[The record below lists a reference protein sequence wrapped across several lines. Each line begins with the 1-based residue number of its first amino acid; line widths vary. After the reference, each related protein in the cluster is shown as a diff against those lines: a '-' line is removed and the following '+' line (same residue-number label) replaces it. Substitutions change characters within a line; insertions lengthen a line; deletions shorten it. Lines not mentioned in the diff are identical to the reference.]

1 MADPEIFIV
10 SRLNDCF
17 GLDLTLVDFD
27 EKAPLELLQLLL
39 DVLADLDPRLRGDV
53 RDAGTAESAG
63 RAADLLRLLKYPPLR
78 DRADADGYQKW
89 VDAAAA
95 GATTT
100 VHPALHWLLGDVERH
115 RTRAYVA
122 RFLAP
127 VDVPPHLLDDA
138 ALREAFEHHRAL
150 QRDFRDAHR
159 AVVARA
165 ARRAATAAR
174 SARRRVAEAGAAA
187 RAVAAPAGA
196 APTCPTRPAPAA
208 TRACGWRRTRTRG
221 PRDGRAQREAARRRG
236 RAGPARGAA
245 RAPARRGRR
254 GAHGGRAHR
263 RRAARRARRR
273 APGRRG
279 GGGAAPRRRRR
290 GARTRRSSS
299 GAWATSRRAAE
310 LRARCRDACEA
321 RGDATLRSFR
331 ATAQIVARRL
341 AEKSAAVDGLEV
353 DLEAAASARSRPR
366 GARPRRGR
374 GRRRA
379 GRAALRRRPRR
390 TTRDYKAKQERLRR
404 CAASC
409 VAHRTERVLR
419 AARATWT
426 GSWTGSRGAGRAWLP
441 GRARALAAAAGR
453 QEASDAAKAGE
464 LEAAAAARARPR
476 ALRARKAE
484 LAPRIAAPRGA
495 PVLRARGGPPETK
508 RARRRRRGGRRGR
521 RAAPRAR
528 GGRAPGGRARRERA
542 HYPNCRPGAARGR
555 RPRAREDAR
564 RAAPAAAPRLLP
576 DFAGYAGS
584 TRTRATASARRRP
597 APAEEGRLDRG
608 AGRAAASAR
617 ARATSVAL
625 AARLAARGARAPD
638 AAAAEYLPGHARR
651 AACVAGGRRP
661 PPPPPPPVAPLTPSP
676 APRRVGVNGGSAW
689 AAKKGINSSRATCPE
704 GSSP

>member
-159 AVVARA
+159 AVVASRA
-165 ARRAATAAR
+165 
-174 SARRRVAEAGAAA
+174 AAA
-187 RAVAAPAGA
+187 RGGPTLRAEARQLEAERAQLEAKVAALRRRGA
-196 APTCPTRPAPAA
+196 DVPDFDRLLAA
-208 TRACGWRRTRTRG
+208 RGPCGWRRTRTRG
-221 PRDGRAQREAARRRG
+221 SARRPRG
-236 RAGPARGAA
+236 SARPRGAP
-245 RAPARRGRR
+245 RPRGPCARRGS
-254 GAHGGRAHR
+254 GACAPGS
-263 RRAARRARRR
+263 ARRARRTSSSTSR
-273 APGRRG
+273 GAASRRSSARPARRRRRG
-279 GGGAAPRRRRR
+279 APRRRRRR

-299 GAWATSRRAAE
+299 GAWATSRRASR
-310 LRARCRDACEA
+310 LRARCRDGVGA

-353 DLEAAASARSRPR
+353 DLGPRAARSRRAERAR
-366 GARPRRGR
+366 GGAG

-379 GRAALRRRPRR
+379 GRAALRRAAADDARLQGQAGAAAGAARR
-390 TTRDYKAKQERLRR
+390 ARR
-404 CAASC
+404 RAP
-409 VAHRTERVLR
+409 HRAR
-419 AARATWT
+419 AAGPRGRPGPVPGRAR
-426 GSWTGSRGAGRAWLP
+426 GGAGRAWLP
-441 GRARALAAAAGR
+441 GRARAPSRRPRAGR
-453 QEASDAAKAGE
+453 KRGDAAKAGE
-464 LEAAAAARARPR
+464 LEAAAGRARAAAGAPRAQGRARAAHRGPARARAGP
-476 ALRARKAE
+476 AAARGVRDQ
-484 LAPRIAAPRGA
+484 APR
-495 PVLRARGGPPETK
+495 V
-508 RARRRRRGGRRGR
+508 RRRRGGRRGR

-528 GGRAPGGRARRERA
+528 GGRAPGGRARRGVALPLPELPLR
-542 HYPNCRPGAARGR
+542 RRARGR
-555 RPRAREDAR
+555 RPRA
-564 RAAPAAAPRLLP
+564 P
-576 DFAGYAGS
+576 
-584 TRTRATASARRRP
+584 RTRAARRPPRP
-597 APAEEGRLDRG
+597 RGSCRTSRATPEHAHKGDRQRALVDQLRRRKAGLDRG
-608 AGRAAASAR
+608 AAPRRRQR
-617 ARATSVAL
+617 ARFEHLRALL
-625 AARLAARGARAPD
+625 AARLAARGARAP
-638 AAAAEYLPGHARR
+638 AAAAERHRHAR
-651 AACVAGGRRP
+651 VAQF
-661 PPPPPPPVAPLTPSP
+661 A
-676 APRRVGVNGGSAW
+676 
-689 AAKKGINSSRATCPE
+689 
-704 GSSP
+704 

>member
-53 RDAGTAESAG
+53 RDAGAESSAG

-159 AVVARA
+159 AVVASRA
-165 ARRAATAAR
+165 AAARGDGGALRAEARQLEAERAQLEAKVAALRRRGADVPDFDRLLAATRGLRLAQDEDARLRETAAR
-174 SARRRVAEAGAAA
+174 
-187 RAVAAPAGA
+187 
-196 APTCPTRPAPAA
+196 
-208 TRACGWRRTRTRG
+208 
-221 PRDGRAQREAARRRG
+221 QREAARRAEAARALREARLG
-236 RAGPARGAA
+236 RLRAGVGAA
-245 RAPARRGRR
+245 RTADELIDVARRDVEALERQA
-254 GAHGGRAHR
+254 GAAE
-263 RRAARRARRR
+263 AARRAPAAAAARRED
-273 APGRRG
+273 AAELQRRVG
-279 GGGAAPRRRRR
+279 HLE
-290 GARTRRSSS
+290 ARVE
-299 GAWATSRRAAE
+299 E

-353 DLEAAASARSRPR
+353 DLEAARRALAAARSAPAA
-366 GARPRRGR
+366 GPGGGGGPDARRFGER
-374 GRRRA
+374 
-379 GRAALRRRPRR
+379 LRR
-390 TTRDYKAKQERLRR
+390 TTRDYKAKQERLRALR
-404 CAASC
+404 GELV

-419 AARATWT
+419 GRAGDLDRFLDGLEGARGVRGYRGARA
-426 GSWTGSRGAGRAWLP
+426 R
-441 GRARALAAAAGR
+441 LAAAAGR

-464 LEAAAAARARPR
+464 LEAAAGRARAAAG

-484 LAPRIAAPRGA
+484 LAPRIAALREARAGFAAARGA
-495 PVLRARGGPPETK
+495 FETK
-508 RARRRRRGGRRGR
+508 RRAYDAVAAAAEADVRRLGREADAHQEAALAEESRFHYLNCLCGVA
-521 RAAPRAR
+521 RAAADRAR
-528 GGRAPGGRARRERA
+528 A
-542 HYPNCRPGAARGR
+542 
-555 RPRAREDAR
+555 EDAR

-576 DFAGYAGS
+576 DFAGYAELYAHKGD
-584 TRTRATASARRRP
+584 RQRALVDQLRRRK
-597 APAEEGRLDRG
+597 AGLDRG
-608 AGRAAASAR
+608 AAPRRRQR
-617 ARATSVAL
+617 ARFEHLRALL

-638 AAAAEYLPGHARR
+638 AAAAEYDLGHAR
-651 AACVAGGRRP
+651 VAQF
-661 PPPPPPPVAPLTPSP
+661 A
-676 APRRVGVNGGSAW
+676 
-689 AAKKGINSSRATCPE
+689 
-704 GSSP
+704 